1 MKRFLNKFELETLY
15 GFKIDFQAK
24 YRSQKKIPYIK
35 IGGIVKYDRVEIDK
49 WIEAHAVVCFEA
61 KS

>member
-1 MKRFLNKFELETLY
+1 MALKSI
-15 GFKIDFQAK
+15 FKQNIVPK
-24 YRSQKKIPYIK
+24 KKIPYIK